1 MERDPVRF
9 VWRTT
14 FGLHLLLL
22 VLILAMLPLT
32 FMAVDLVRVILDDAV
47 GGRAFVRDGMATL
60 LRIAVP
66 VPREV
71 APQPMVLFEGV
82 VLNRESF
89 GYAAALV
96 LLLLGAMIAAI
107 SVAIG
112 LVRSEAG
119 TRATRALRDVILDAI
134 LASRPAARDEAR
146 EAAILAGESLTRAS
160 GFLGAAVLTPLLA
173 GGLVAGALLYALAAD
188 WRLGVAVLFGTVL
201 SALVWPR
208 RAAAVLAVDA
218 GRAGEGAAHRR
229 TLLDLVRRLPASRAH
244 GASALERQQVKAEC
258 ERRHAGVRAL
268 ERRLSVA
275 DAARIMAGVAVLAA
289 VLGTGAVLANAS
301 GATSGRIAAVTVA
314 ALIAVGAVE
323 ALTRWR
329 GALTRTAALLEEI
342 ARQIGAMQSRAR
354 SASVALP
361 GSGALVA
368 RGLAAYDPASGTRIG
383 NVDLALA
390 FPAHVALTGEADSGS
405 RVLAALIGGGLEP
418 SVGTLTFAGVDLA
431 SIDPAGRA
439 QRIAFAGGDTIL
451 LAGTLRQN
459 LLYGAPGA
467 DAPDMEQRL
476 IEAVTVAGLD
486 RLVHARGL
494 SGTVDPVRDPKL
506 AAAIV
511 DARRKV
517 RAALAAGNL
526 EGFVDPFDRERYNA
540 HATIAENILFGMP
553 LGDTFRD
560 GHLPSHPFVR
570 ALLEAEDLTKPLAD
584 MGASIARSM
593 IEIFADLPD
602 DHPLFDRFGFFPASE
617 RSFYEDLVA
626 RQDQPRR
633 GAERTRDR
641 ERLIGLALSYNE
653 NRHRLGLMDEILMG
667 RLLRARAAFAQLL
680 PTSLQP
686 AIEFYDADRV
696 CAAASVQD
704 NLLFGR
710 IAQDRA
716 GAETEVL
723 AVIRSVLAER
733 GLDRDL
739 FRVGLDMR
747 IDPRG
752 DGLVSTEIAA
762 IDLARCLVR
771 RPDVLVVERSLDGL
785 PASAA
790 AALAGRL
797 RRAQVGRGL
806 VLVTPKLD
814 PAMDS
819 PPFDAV
825 IRFERGTIAHVDDRR
840 RAAAA

>member
-1 MERDPVRF
+1 
-9 VWRTT
+9 
-14 FGLHLLLL
+14 
-22 VLILAMLPLT
+22 
-32 FMAVDLVRVILDDAV
+32 
-47 GGRAFVRDGMATL
+47 
-60 LRIAVP
+60 
-66 VPREV
+66 
-71 APQPMVLFEGV
+71 
-82 VLNRESF
+82 
-89 GYAAALV
+89 
-96 LLLLGAMIAAI
+96 
-107 SVAIG
+107 
-112 LVRSEAG
+112 
-119 TRATRALRDVILDAI
+119 
-134 LASRPAARDEAR
+134 
-146 EAAILAGESLTRAS
+146 
-160 GFLGAAVLTPLLA
+160 
-173 GGLVAGALLYALAAD
+173 
-188 WRLGVAVLFGTVL
+188 
-201 SALVWPR
+201 
-208 RAAAVLAVDA
+208 
-218 GRAGEGAAHRR
+218 
-229 TLLDLVRRLPASRAH
+229 
-244 GASALERQQVKAEC
+244 
-258 ERRHAGVRAL
+258 
-268 ERRLSVA
+268 
-275 DAARIMAGVAVLAA
+275 
-289 VLGTGAVLANAS
+289 
-301 GATSGRIAAVTVA
+301 
-314 ALIAVGAVE
+314 
-323 ALTRWR
+323 
-329 GALTRTAALLEEI
+329 
-342 ARQIGAMQSRAR
+342 
-354 SASVALP
+354 
-361 GSGALVA
+361 
-368 RGLAAYDPASGTRIG
+368 
-383 NVDLALA
+383 
-390 FPAHVALTGEADSGS
+390 
-405 RVLAALIGGGLEP
+405 
-418 SVGTLTFAGVDLA
+418 
-431 SIDPAGRA
+431 
-439 QRIAFAGGDTIL
+439 
-451 LAGTLRQN
+451 
-459 LLYGAPGA
+459 
-467 DAPDMEQRL
+467 
-476 IEAVTVAGLD
+476 
-486 RLVHARGL
+486 
-494 SGTVDPVRDPKL
+494 
-506 AAAIV
+506 
-511 DARRKV
+511 
-517 RAALAAGNL
+517 
-526 EGFVDPFDRERYNA
+526 
-540 HATIAENILFGMP
+540 MP

-570 ALLEAEDLTKPLAD
+570 ALLEAEDLTKPLAE
-584 MGASIARSM
+584 MGAAIARSM

-653 NRHRLGLMDEILMG
+653 NRHRLGLMDDILMG

-785 PASAA
+785 PAPAA

-814 PAMDS
+814 PAMDA

-825 IRFERGTIAHVDDRR
+825 IRFERGTVAHVDDRR